1 MSRSYDLFAGAFE
14 KRLRNKALAR
24 LSIAS
29 GEVVLEIG
37 FGTGHCLKQIAE
49 EVIDWVEEHEELEEV
64 VKGMILEEGCPPGKY
79 YNAETFERL
88 EKERRQ

>member
-24 LSIAS
+24 LGIAE

-37 FGTGHCLKQIAE
+37 FGTGHCSGA
-49 EVIDWVEEHEELEEV
+49 D
-64 VKGMILEEGCPPGKY
+64 
-79 YNAETFERL
+79 
-88 EKERRQ
+88 RRGGG